1 MLSFLLILLYDSLI
15 FYNILGK
22 SGGWRSEITVEQND
36 MLDQW
41 IEAEMKGME
50 DLELQDM
57 STTQCL

>member
-1 MLSFLLILLYDSLI
+1 
-15 FYNILGK
+15 
-22 SGGWRSEITVEQND
+22 

-57 STTQCL
+57 STTQCLQCTAAYDLGFVCSMLCYAKQLR